1 MSAVTAVTSKKCK
14 DTNNSFSKCDS
25 FGRGFHFNLP
35 DGKDTLGTPLGAAI
49 SMLMYCILI
58 FYGIMQMHRLMQ
70 FGETVV
76 TSSVR
81 DSYYQM
87 EQNFPDDIKD
97 LYFDQFEIAFA
108 ITAYDGNPEPIDD
121 EKFGKIYAR
130 IDQWGYEGERQTQLQ
145 THQCSDEELG
155 FSGDPKNSRFFPKHT
170 YS

>member
-1 MSAVTAVTSKKCK
+1 
-14 DTNNSFSKCDS
+14 
-25 FGRGFHFNLP
+25 
-35 DGKDTLGTPLGAAI
+35 
-49 SMLMYCILI
+49 
-58 FYGIMQMHRLMQ
+58 MHRLMQ

-121 EKFGKIYAR
+121 EKYGKIYSR
-130 IDQWGYEGERQTQLQ
+130 YDQWGYEGERNTYLE
-145 THQCSDEELG
+145 THQCTDEELG
-155 FSGDPKNSRFFPKHT
+155 FAGDPNKSRFFPVHPNSYKDFEFRKKKFQCFDQKLKLSGDYNSEKT
-170 YS
+170 RRI